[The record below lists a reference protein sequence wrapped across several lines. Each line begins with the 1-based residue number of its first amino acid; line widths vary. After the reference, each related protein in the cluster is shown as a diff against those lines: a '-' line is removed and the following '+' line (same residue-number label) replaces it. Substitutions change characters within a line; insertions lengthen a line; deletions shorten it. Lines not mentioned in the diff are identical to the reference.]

1 MTPPHHETQAEPKRI
16 TWIEAPVEGLSFA
29 PLVRARGRPLRH
41 ALTVDLEDWQQS
53 VLDHGLPV
61 SDAFLTGTERLLEIL
76 DRHGAKATFFILAN
90 VAKHSPNVVKRLSE
104 CGHEIQTHGYDH
116 TEISRQT
123 PQQFRADVTR
133 ARAILEGL
141 IGQRVRGYRAP
152 RFSITTRTAWALD
165 ILAEEGFRYDSS
177 IVPMR
182 IRGYGINGWCPA
194 PHRLRTRRGAEL
206 LELPIATVRAFG
218 RPLPVGGGG
227 YFRLLPYRLIRRALR
242 MIERQGRPAVVYCH
256 PYEFDPGALWDKQL
270 RIPLRQQVH
279 QGYGR
284 RSFARK
290 IDSMLRDFAF
300 GTVRDLLREISGDGN
315 KPRQAR
321 HPSA

>member
-1 MTPPHHETQAEPKRI
+1 VTQAEPSRTK
-16 TWIEAPVEGLSFA
+16 WIEAPVEGLSFA
-29 PLVRARGRPLRH
+29 PLVRAHGRPLRH

-61 SDAFLTGTERLLEIL
+61 SDTFLTGAERLLEVL
-76 DRHGAKATFFILAN
+76 DRRGTKATFFILGN
-90 VAKHSPNVVKRLSE
+90 VAEHSPNIVRRLCE

-116 TEISRQT
+116 TEIGRHT
-123 PQQFRADVTR
+123 PQQFRADVRR
-133 ARAILEGL
+133 ARAIVEDL
-141 IGQRVRGYRAP
+141 IGLPVRGYRAP
-152 RFSITTRTAWALD
+152 RFSITARTAWALD
-165 ILAEEGFRYDSS
+165 VLAEEGFRYDSS

-182 IRGYGINGWCPA
+182 VRGYGIKGWCPA
-194 PHRLRTRRGAEL
+194 PHRLKTRCGAEL
-206 LELPIATVRAFG
+206 LELPIATVRVFG

-242 MIERQGRPAVVYCH
+242 MIERQERPAVVYCH
-256 PYEFDPGALWDKQL
+256 PHEFDPGALWDKQL

-290 IDSMLRDFAF
+290 IDSMLRDCAF
-300 GTVRDLLREISGDGN
+300 GTVRDLLRDISGNGH

-321 HPSA
+321 YPSA